1 METVDVEGTQPTLEA
16 DCVYVQMKKQYR
28 VSRYIRAQWFV
39 SQIGKTIQPKQ
50 TDGEICGEVQVLSV
64 LPRVCPAGWRPGRAH
79 EFAYQVTAATKVT
92 FLAKKYRFVFCLDLS
107 ASVASVDIRSETLL
121 FDDVFSTLSQCIKKL
136 VMPFYVP
143 GSRLL
148 FQPEIY
154 VTVIA
159 YIPHYTPAVQQ
170 VLIQGWPLTSEN
182 CDLFL
187 TRVSSGLR
195 EICIVLAEATAGVAE
210 LHDQIRLQSEKL
222 TGGLFE
228 ETEEQAAPTPLVN
241 MVSSD
246 VSTLNMLKYGMLA
259 LQLLPE
265 NSSAGIIVI
274 TDGVI
279 SLPSALQL
287 ESLLGSLRSGTVAC
301 SFLELGG
308 RYHAKSC
315 LGYVPYDDLMRFIA
329 RATFGA
335 FLDNCLCPDEPSTE
349 AGMVNMFHRALLFW
363 SFQEESINRRLEL
376 ARDTGLQYKSFVEG
390 NSAFE
395 QVQGCVSPLRKKNSD
410 GVLTTSLSS
419 ILSCKLREGYA
430 LRSISTA
437 KGNISTFF

>member
-170 VLIQGWPLTSEN
+170 ASYCLRFKFCLGVYSGFTDLTSVGN
-182 CDLFL
+182 TYMLLCFYNLFV
-187 TRVSSGLR
+187 R
-195 EICIVLAEATAGVAE
+195 
-210 LHDQIRLQSEKL
+210 
-222 TGGLFE
+222 
-228 ETEEQAAPTPLVN
+228 
-241 MVSSD
+241 
-246 VSTLNMLKYGMLA
+246 
-259 LQLLPE
+259 
-265 NSSAGIIVI
+265 
-274 TDGVI
+274 
-279 SLPSALQL
+279 
-287 ESLLGSLRSGTVAC
+287 
-301 SFLELGG
+301 
-308 RYHAKSC
+308 
-315 LGYVPYDDLMRFIA
+315 A
-329 RATFGA
+329 RA
-335 FLDNCLCPDEPSTE
+335 LYI
-349 AGMVNMFHRALLFW
+349 W
-363 SFQEESINRRLEL
+363 ES
-376 ARDTGLQYKSFVEG
+376 
-390 NSAFE
+390 
-395 QVQGCVSPLRKKNSD
+395 
-410 GVLTTSLSS
+410 SS
-419 ILSCKLREGYA
+419 YR
-430 LRSISTA
+430 
-437 KGNISTFF
+437 